1 MIKYSRDIR
10 KYIRDIE
17 RWLPCTGSVRRKL
30 LSDIRLSVNNYLL
43 EYPTASTSQITAALG
58 TPQQIVTSYVD
69 QIDTNLLMHNLRT
82 KKRILYVISAICSV
96 LLLTWSIIVM
106 YEFIEYLGGISDKYY
121 YTIT

>member
-30 LSDIRLSVNNYLL
+30 LSDIRLSVDNYLF

-82 KKRILYVISAICSV
+82 KKRILYVVFAICSV

-106 YEFIEYLGGISDKYY
+106 YEFLDCLGGISDKYY